1 MDAEG
6 RLQLSYM
13 VMPRGN
19 FRTLPRLGI
28 QLGIDSG
35 CSQVQWWGNFYE
47 TYPDRREAQ
56 WQGLNTST
64 PDEVCGELHVVP
76 QESGNRSAYW
86 TSLAV
91 GDKRM
96 SFCSAEGRP
105 IGFSLRR
112 YDDSTMTAARRTKDL
127 TTSDRYIVN
136 IDSRQAGL
144 GTATCG
150 PGVRERYRISG
161 DSVQRFRL
169 VMVPSMLDDSVNL
182 WRYCGY
188 YFDNPPELR
197 QKMPDRYLN
206 HVKSISIQC
215 YGDSTE
221 AKDRPNAQYASGFPE
236 ALYDGRLG
244 IAGNYSESWMGFQ
257 GRDSLI
263 ITIELDEPV
272 TLQQTAIGFC
282 HSGNDWVVQPQLVE
296 VQWSRNGKRFSP
308 WQEMTP
314 VRPIANEQ
322 KESRRLLMWRNYQ
335 GRQGLFHP
343 AEARNARY
351 LRIRIACQATLPDW
365 HDYSGEP
372 AWLMIDEITVK

>member
-1 MDAEG
+1 
-6 RLQLSYM
+6 
-13 VMPRGN
+13 
-19 FRTLPRLGI
+19 
-28 QLGIDSG
+28 
-35 CSQVQWWGNFYE
+35 
-47 TYPDRREAQ
+47 
-56 WQGLNTST
+56 
-64 PDEVCGELHVVP
+64 
-76 QESGNRSAYW
+76 
-86 TSLAV
+86 V

-161 DSVQRFRL
+161 DSVQSFRL

-206 HVKSISIQC
+206 HVKSISVQC

-322 KESRRLLMWRNYQ
+322 KESRRLLMRRNYQ

>member
-1 MDAEG
+1 
-6 RLQLSYM
+6 
-13 VMPRGN
+13 
-19 FRTLPRLGI
+19 
-28 QLGIDSG
+28 
-35 CSQVQWWGNFYE
+35 
-47 TYPDRREAQ
+47 
-56 WQGLNTST
+56 
-64 PDEVCGELHVVP
+64 
-76 QESGNRSAYW
+76 
-86 TSLAV
+86 
-91 GDKRM
+91 
-96 SFCSAEGRP
+96 
-105 IGFSLRR
+105 
-112 YDDSTMTAARRTKDL
+112 
-127 TTSDRYIVN
+127 
-136 IDSRQAGL
+136 
-144 GTATCG
+144 
-150 PGVRERYRISG
+150 
-161 DSVQRFRL
+161 
-169 VMVPSMLDDSVNL
+169 MVPSMLDDSVNL

-206 HVKSISIQC
+206 HVKSISVQC

-322 KESRRLLMWRNYQ
+322 KESRRLLMRRNYQ